1 MKIKAKITS
10 YSNPTSEGVNL
21 HFDQKVSINGGL
33 KSDTW
38 FVSWEK
44 IGNALLKQ

>member
-1 MKIKAKITS
+1 MEAKIES

-21 HFDQKVSINGGL
+21 HFAKKVSMNGGL
-33 KSDTW
+33 KSKTW

-44 IGNALLKQ
+44 ISNSLLKNK